1 VIYTVHSRGEPLDS
15 LRSLDET
22 RFVKEGFSWPA
33 FVFTAAWLLYKRMWI
48 VLISAVAIQI
58 LLGVEADR
66 IGAPWW
72 FAPIAGF
79 ALSLLL
85 GFEGNA
91 LYRWSLAR
99 RGYGEVGLASG
110 ADIEDAEARYFD
122 E

>member
-1 VIYTVHSRGEPLDS
+1 VIYSVHSKGEPLGS

-48 VLISAVAIQI
+48 VLVIAVAAQV
-58 LLGVEADR
+58 LSSFAAER

-72 FAPIAGF
+72 FASLAGF

-99 RGYGEVGLASG
+99 GGYEEVGLASG
-110 ADIEDAEARYFD
+110 AHIEDAEARFFD

>member
-48 VLISAVAIQI
+48 VLLVAVAAQI
-58 LLGVEADR
+58 LLGVAAER
-66 IGAPWW
+66 IAAPWW
-72 FAPIAGF
+72 FAPLGGL

-91 LYRWSLAR
+91 LYRWSLSR
-99 RGYGEVGLASG
+99 RGFDEVGIAAG
-110 ADIEDAEARYFD
+110 AHIEDAEARYFD